1 LGAHRSGVYRLFGK
15 GRVCG
20 FANQNACMDAGS
32 GVEAL
37 SRRDIHGHAMRF
49 AATATDPS
57 MWLRSVMGEA
67 TLNFIA

>member
-1 LGAHRSGVYRLFGK
+1 
-15 GRVCG
+15 
-20 FANQNACMDAGS
+20 MDAGS